1 MELRHLV
8 AAAMLCLFVSS
19 VARAGDFNPSVDV
32 WANVR
37 WLPASHSALKP
48 NDLIS
53 SRRLK
58 IPPVGTSPRGAVLSE
73 QKIVARQR
81 DNVGQQPSRSWWK
94 RDWPSVVTVVGFT
107 AALTAI
113 VRSSGDNGQC
123 VCLP

>member
-19 VARAGDFNPSVDV
+19 VARAGDFNASVDV

-58 IPPVGTSPRGAVLSE
+58 IPPVGTKYREAVLSE
-73 QKIVARQR
+73 QKIARQR
-81 DNVGQQPSRSWWK
+81 DVGQQPSRSWWK
-94 RDWPSVVTVVGFT
+94 RNWPSVVTVVGFG
-107 AALTAI
+107 AALTTI
-113 VRSSGDNGQC
+113 VKSSGDNAQC
-123 VCLP
+123 ACLP